1 MDETSA
7 LLETMSN
14 SSKRITT
21 RIFVLIYALI
31 YGFAFQISSRAQPQ
45 YVYYYLKQHSGG
57 NITNN
62 KTENVSKHICSAVSN
77 EDKFQEETASWTW
90 YLKLSEYGVSI
101 PVIMLAGPMTDR
113 IRRKPIIIWNGLLVF
128 LSFASMTVVVFF
140 DLNVYYFA
148 IAVMVNGFSGTFYT
162 FNFNALMSDVTSEN
176 KQRSFLMTVFHA
188 LFDLGITC
196 FFLYITLKDSWKGA
210 EQKTKLSIG
219 SLIPQIFSLFSKEQ
233 RKKSSFN
240 EFLLLFIVFI
250 FYYFPFDSF
259 VSNRTLYQLGPPFC
273 WTSESY
279 W

>member
-31 YGFAFQISSRAQPQ
+31 YGFAFQISNRAQPQ

-113 IRRKPIIIWNGLLVF
+113 IRREPIIIWNGILVF

-162 FNFNALMSDVTSEN
+162 FNCNALMSDVTSEN

-196 FFLYITLKDSWKGA
+196 FFLYIS
-210 EQKTKLSIG
+210 
-219 SLIPQIFSLFSKEQ
+219 
-233 RKKSSFN
+233 
-240 EFLLLFIVFI
+240 
-250 FYYFPFDSF
+250 
-259 VSNRTLYQLGPPFC
+259 
-273 WTSESY
+273 
-279 W
+279 

>member
-101 PVIMLAGPMTDR
+101 PVIILGR
-113 IRRKPIIIWNGLLVF
+113 
-128 LSFASMTVVVFF
+128 S
-140 DLNVYYFA
+140 NV
-148 IAVMVNGFSGTFYT
+148 
-162 FNFNALMSDVTSEN
+162 
-176 KQRSFLMTVFHA
+176 R
-188 LFDLGITC
+188 
-196 FFLYITLKDSWKGA
+196 
-210 EQKTKLSIG
+210 
-219 SLIPQIFSLFSKEQ
+219 
-233 RKKSSFN
+233 
-240 EFLLLFIVFI
+240 
-250 FYYFPFDSF
+250 
-259 VSNRTLYQLGPPFC
+259 
-273 WTSESY
+273 
-279 W
+279 